1 MKRWSLLLMLV
12 LLQCSFA
19 SAADVLDGFDSY
31 VVEAMQERG
40 VPGTSIAIIHNG
52 DVLLSRGYGVTRLG
66 GNDEVTATTRFPLAS
81 ITKNFIATAIAIL
94 VEEEKLNWDDP
105 VVQHLPELRF
115 CDDYRT
121 QHTTIRDLVCHRT
134 GLERGD
140 LLPSRDDVD
149 QKQIVE
155 RVRYLQPVS
164 GLREKFT
171 YNNLMFYVLGEVIAR
186 TSGTSWEEF
195 VRSRLLTPLN
205 MQSTSTT
212 RRAEPGESPTTIHQW
227 IDEELQPV
235 ELPEAA
241 TKYTSP
247 AGSIRSTSD
256 DMAKW
261 MLAAMAPD
269 ETNHRLLEFQTRR
282 MMQTIHMSIPVTW
295 NQEGNPYAARFYGTG
310 LGWEVMDYRG
320 RKLCFHGG
328 STGTV
333 CAIMPEENMGV
344 TILTT
349 REWSQFPGMLM
360 YDVLDAL
367 IDGPNAKWDREHWPF
382 WKKVDTNPD
391 GTREKKLA
399 EAREELDAE
408 QPPEIPTARFAGTY
422 RCDLYG
428 DLRISLSD
436 DQLMLTFGANPPQ
449 PLAHWNRNTFY
460 VRHPVRSFPH
470 DDWFMEF
477 QVVNDSSASVRIRR
491 LSSSEPIPPF
501 QRAAQP

>member
-1 MKRWSLLLMLV
+1 MKRRSLLLMFV
-12 LLQCSFA
+12 LLQCPFA
-19 SAADVLDGFDSY
+19 LPDDVLDGFDSY
-31 VVEAMQERG
+31 VVDAMQERG
-40 VPGTSIAIIHNG
+40 IPGASIAIIRNG

-66 GNDEVTATTRFPLAS
+66 GNDEVTSTTRFPLAS
-81 ITKNFIATAIAIL
+81 ITKNFIATALAVM
-94 VEEEKLNWDDP
+94 VEEGKIAWDDP

-140 LLPSRDDVD
+140 LLPSRGDVSP
-149 QKQIVE
+149 KEIVE

-164 GLREKFT
+164 GLREKST
-171 YNNLMFYVLGEVIAR
+171 YNNLMFYVLGEVISR

-195 VRSRLLTPLN
+195 VRNRLLTPLN

-212 RRAEPGESPTTIHQW
+212 RRSEPDESPTTIHQW
-227 IDEELQPV
+227 VDGELQPV

-241 TKYTSP
+241 MKYTSP

-261 MLAAMAPD
+261 MLAAMASD
-269 ETNHRLLEFQTRR
+269 ESNHRLLKFQTRR

-320 RKLCFHGG
+320 RLCFHGG

-333 CAIMPEENMGV
+333 YAIMPEEMIGV

-349 REWSQFPGMLM
+349 REWSQFPNAGM

-367 IDGPNAKWDREHWPF
+367 IDGPNAKWDRGHYRPF
-382 WKKVDTNPD
+382 LEKGRQIRMAP
-391 GTREKKLA
+391 GEEAGGSERRTRC
-399 EAREELDAE
+399 R
-408 QPPEIPTARFAGTY
+408 TA
-422 RCDLYG
+422 
-428 DLRISLSD
+428 LRDSDCQVCRNVSL
-436 DQLMLTFGANPPQ
+436 
-449 PLAHWNRNTFY
+449 
-460 VRHPVRSFPH
+460 RSL
-470 DDWFMEF
+470 
-477 QVVNDSSASVRIRR
+477 R
-491 LSSSEPIPPF
+491 
-501 QRAAQP
+501 